1 MWGSFWILWNLW
13 MSTAYFENYWVNCET
28 NNFSYLSILLENKIL
43 ISGIQMSMDIIEKS
57 CWICSSGS
65 KFEKRVTL
73 DFVIFITIFVRFQRN
88 QRVIQVE
95 TRYISST
102 SPKALKCMLHTFIF
116 VNGDIIFPKNG
127 FDPSISP
134 HVLFTTEKPFC
145 RFHLATYALHWSIIN
160 VATWLNHAWIY
171 GLLRVLAVTR
181 RIKICTLN
189 RDTFFSE
196 KHGKK
201 RANVPFRILMALFDQ
216 HTCDFQLSWVIDKVA
231 FGVNFLHAGIV
242 IL

>member
-1 MWGSFWILWNLW
+1 M
-13 MSTAYFENYWVNCET
+13 
-28 NNFSYLSILLENKIL
+28 
-43 ISGIQMSMDIIEKS
+43 
-57 CWICSSGS
+57 
-65 KFEKRVTL
+65 
-73 DFVIFITIFVRFQRN
+73 
-88 QRVIQVE
+88 IQVE

-102 SPKALKCMLHTFIF
+102 SPKALKCTLHTFIF